1 MSFVVSVAWVCNKQ
15 RNKTVTTTRNS
26 FFIGKNPMYRKPSI
40 KPPGGGLIFF
50 KQFWGGG
57 GLKERGGL
65 FNVAKRITCS
75 KNSGWHFQ
83 LAFTACLPAA
93 LKIKNYLAIELSFLL
108 LKFLSREGCSL
119 EFSSTGERFLEDG
132 LVVPGRYTAL
142 SNDKKMVT
150 ILHRELER
158 KVEKVKHMKLVVMRP
173 KTKNN
178 MNFQP
183 E

>member
-1 MSFVVSVAWVCNKQ
+1 MFFGNSYENGYLYWFVVHNLQTKIS
-15 RNKTVTTTRNS
+15 
-26 FFIGKNPMYRKPSI
+26 GK
-40 KPPGGGLIFF
+40 L
-50 KQFWGGG
+50 
-57 GLKERGGL
+57 
-65 FNVAKRITCS
+65 
-75 KNSGWHFQ
+75 
-83 LAFTACLPAA
+83 
-93 LKIKNYLAIELSFLL
+93 
-108 LKFLSREGCSL
+108 
-119 EFSSTGERFLEDG
+119 

-158 KVEKVKHMKLVVMRP
+158 KVEKVKHMKLEVMRP